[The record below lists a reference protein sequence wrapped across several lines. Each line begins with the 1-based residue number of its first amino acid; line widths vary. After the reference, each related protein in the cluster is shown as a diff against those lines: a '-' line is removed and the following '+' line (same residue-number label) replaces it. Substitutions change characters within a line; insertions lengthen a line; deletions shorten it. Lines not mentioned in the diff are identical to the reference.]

1 MQCQKSTTLIRKLA
15 KILLIGG
22 ILLVNSSL
30 LIEAI
35 GNGET
40 SSEAVAIFFGSV
52 NDRNLAQAIVG
63 RTDVEAYY
71 YNITE
76 VQKNSSFTFDNESIV
91 ATWWINELLL
101 PVDLTFLGDINSWKQ
116 SGRGLFLLN
125 RYFKDTPLQYLYN
138 FGINAY
144 APVVYPLNG
153 TYELQDLNIVE
164 SSLSSL
170 NITQISLEINCSSG
184 WVVIENKTQIIAELT
199 PPENYIGLSGLKSGI
214 WLADNRVLVG
224 SFSIGSETGTSNSRY
239 SFYKDSSSSSQT
251 IVELLGELVQLTLG
265 TLPLGDNPSLQFG
278 GVGEI
283 ATIGIIILAS
293 ISSALVLLK
302 IGFLSRIRDIL
313 SSFTIG
319 FLLFIAHIAYS
330 PQKRRINENE
340 LLENELRVQIVDF
353 LENKGEQGAHL
364 REIQREVGCGI
375 SSLLWHLQALDDFN
389 LITNEKIG
397 KYHIFYLTG
406 TKSVQSTEIALA
418 LKSEVAKD
426 LCRVLIAQ
434 KRPIPLSKISQAIDV
449 HHSSVQHH
457 IKRLAELGV
466 IIIIK
471 EKKRSQYSI
480 SPKQKPWLKDHLE
493 VA

>member
-1 MQCQKSTTLIRKLA
+1 MQCQKSSSLIRKLT
-15 KILLIGG
+15 IIFLIGG

-30 LIEAI
+30 VLEAI
-35 GNGET
+35 GNSET
-40 SSEAVAIFFGSV
+40 SNEAVAIFFGSV
-52 NDRNLAQAIVG
+52 NDRNLAQAIVSKIE
-63 RTDVEAYY
+63 VEAYY

-76 VQKNSSFTFDNESIV
+76 VQKNSSFTFNNETIV

-101 PVDLTFLGDINSWKQ
+101 PIDLTFLGDINYWKQ

-125 RYFKDTPLQYLYN
+125 RYFKDTPLQFLYN

-164 SSLSSL
+164 SSFPSL
-170 NITQISLEINCSSG
+170 DITQTSLEINCSSG
-184 WVVIENKTQIIAELT
+184 WVVIDNKTQIIAELT
-199 PPENYIGLSGLKSGI
+199 PPENEVGLSGLKSGI
-214 WLADNRVLVG
+214 WLVDNRILVG
-224 SFSIGSETGTSNSRY
+224 SFSVGSEAVTSNTRY
-239 SFYKDSSSSSQT
+239 SFYKASSSSSQS
-251 IVELLGELVQLTLG
+251 IVDLLGELVQLTLG
-265 TLPLGDNPSLQFG
+265 KLPLGDTPSLQFG

-283 ATIGIIILAS
+283 ASIGIIILAS
-293 ISSALVLLK
+293 ISSALVLIK
-302 IGFLSRIRDIL
+302 TGFLSRIREIL
-313 SSFTIG
+313 TSFTIG

-340 LLENELRVQIVDF
+340 LLENELRIQIVDY
-353 LENKGEQGAHL
+353 LEQKGEQGAHL

-406 TKSVQSTEIALA
+406 IKSVQSTEIALA

-426 LCRVLIAQ
+426 LCRVLLTQ

-457 IKRLAELGV
+457 IKKLAELGV
-466 IIIIK
+466 ILILK

-480 SPKQKPWLKDHLE
+480 SPKRKPWLKDHLE